1 MIIIYFIIM
10 YKDKNYIYLKILE
23 LKFIYSFYI
32 IYILLIK

>member
-23 LKFIYSFYI
+23 LKLIYSFYI